1 MAEEKESLLKNVKA
15 QITAGVAVVLTTL
28 GTVFSEKVEEF
39 FGVEGDDAGVEVV
52 QENNQSVNVEGPT
65 IVVNIPEQK
74 KDTVVKKVYVK
85 PVEKPKE
92 KEEKSIGNLHK
103 AKEREKNENNSNYFT
118 NSNVFCTL
126 VFSTRRTTKTNVGR
140 CRNTRTKGSSNI
152 LNLDSR
158 SNDFILGGMDYISL
172 WHPIRR
178 S

>member
-1 MAEEKESLLKNVKA
+1 MKEEKKESLLKNVKA

-92 KEEKSIGNLHK
+92 KEEKI
-103 AKEREKNENNSNYFT
+103 
-118 NSNVFCTL
+118 
-126 VFSTRRTTKTNVGR
+126 
-140 CRNTRTKGSSNI
+140 
-152 LNLDSR
+152 D
-158 SNDFILGGMDYISL
+158 
-172 WHPIRR
+172 W
-178 S
+178 

>member
-52 QENNQSVNVEGPT
+52 QEQNVNVEGPT

-92 KEEKSIGNLHK
+92 KEEKI
-103 AKEREKNENNSNYFT
+103 
-118 NSNVFCTL
+118 
-126 VFSTRRTTKTNVGR
+126 
-140 CRNTRTKGSSNI
+140 
-152 LNLDSR
+152 D
-158 SNDFILGGMDYISL
+158 
-172 WHPIRR
+172 W
-178 S
+178 

>member
-52 QENNQSVNVEGPT
+52 QEQNVNVEGPT
-65 IVVNIPEQK
+65 IVVNVPEQK

-92 KEEKSIGNLHK
+92 KEEKI
-103 AKEREKNENNSNYFT
+103 
-118 NSNVFCTL
+118 
-126 VFSTRRTTKTNVGR
+126 
-140 CRNTRTKGSSNI
+140 
-152 LNLDSR
+152 D
-158 SNDFILGGMDYISL
+158 
-172 WHPIRR
+172 W
-178 S
+178 

>member
-1 MAEEKESLLKNVKA
+1 MKEEKESLLKNVKA

-39 FGVEGDDAGVEVV
+39 FGVEDDDAGVEVV

-92 KEEKSIGNLHK
+92 KEEKI
-103 AKEREKNENNSNYFT
+103 
-118 NSNVFCTL
+118 
-126 VFSTRRTTKTNVGR
+126 
-140 CRNTRTKGSSNI
+140 
-152 LNLDSR
+152 D
-158 SNDFILGGMDYISL
+158 
-172 WHPIRR
+172 W
-178 S
+178 

>member
-1 MAEEKESLLKNVKA
+1 MKEEKESLLKNVKA

-28 GTVFSEKVEEF
+28 GTVFSEKVEDF

-92 KEEKSIGNLHK
+92 KEEKI
-103 AKEREKNENNSNYFT
+103 
-118 NSNVFCTL
+118 
-126 VFSTRRTTKTNVGR
+126 
-140 CRNTRTKGSSNI
+140 
-152 LNLDSR
+152 D
-158 SNDFILGGMDYISL
+158 
-172 WHPIRR
+172 W
-178 S
+178 

>member
-39 FGVEGDDAGVEVV
+39 FGVEGDDTGVEVV

-92 KEEKSIGNLHK
+92 KEEKI
-103 AKEREKNENNSNYFT
+103 
-118 NSNVFCTL
+118 
-126 VFSTRRTTKTNVGR
+126 
-140 CRNTRTKGSSNI
+140 
-152 LNLDSR
+152 D
-158 SNDFILGGMDYISL
+158 
-172 WHPIRR
+172 W
-178 S
+178 

>member
-1 MAEEKESLLKNVKA
+1 MKEEKESLLKNVKA

-52 QENNQSVNVEGPT
+52 QEQNVNVEGPT

-92 KEEKSIGNLHK
+92 KEEKI
-103 AKEREKNENNSNYFT
+103 
-118 NSNVFCTL
+118 
-126 VFSTRRTTKTNVGR
+126 
-140 CRNTRTKGSSNI
+140 
-152 LNLDSR
+152 D
-158 SNDFILGGMDYISL
+158 
-172 WHPIRR
+172 W
-178 S
+178 

>member
-1 MAEEKESLLKNVKA
+1 MAKEKESLLKNVKA

-74 KDTVVKKVYVK
+74 KDTVVKKVYAK

-92 KEEKSIGNLHK
+92 KEEKI
-103 AKEREKNENNSNYFT
+103 
-118 NSNVFCTL
+118 
-126 VFSTRRTTKTNVGR
+126 
-140 CRNTRTKGSSNI
+140 
-152 LNLDSR
+152 D
-158 SNDFILGGMDYISL
+158 
-172 WHPIRR
+172 W
-178 S
+178 

>member
-1 MAEEKESLLKNVKA
+1 MAEEKKSLLKNIKA

-39 FGVEGDDAGVEVV
+39 FGVEGDDTGVEVV

-92 KEEKSIGNLHK
+92 KEEKI
-103 AKEREKNENNSNYFT
+103 
-118 NSNVFCTL
+118 
-126 VFSTRRTTKTNVGR
+126 
-140 CRNTRTKGSSNI
+140 
-152 LNLDSR
+152 D
-158 SNDFILGGMDYISL
+158 
-172 WHPIRR
+172 W
-178 S
+178 